1 MERALNKILD
11 IISDMSQGIIDDNDD
26 DMAFL
31 RGYLIALMENKEI
44 TRDEYII
51 LLRFFNNLIK
61 DKRIVAKQEVKNGQS
76 SI

>member
-11 IISDMSQGIIDDNDD
+11 IISDMSWGIVDDNDD
-26 DMAFL
+26 AMAFL

-44 TRDEYII
+44 TRDEYIA

-61 DKRIVAKQEVKNGQS
+61 DKRIIAKQEVKNGKS

>member
-1 MERALNKILD
+1 MERALNKILE
-11 IISDMSQGIIDDNDD
+11 IISDMSWGVVDDNDD

-61 DKRIVAKQEVKNGQS
+61 DKRIVAK
-76 SI
+76 

>member
-1 MERALNKILD
+1 MERALNKIAD
-11 IISDMSQGIIDDNDD
+11 IISNMSWGIVDDNDD
-26 DMAFL
+26 AMAFL

-61 DKRIVAKQEVKNGQS
+61 DKRIVAK
-76 SI
+76 

>member
-11 IISDMSQGIIDDNDD
+11 IISDMSWGIVDDNDD
-26 DMAFL
+26 AMAFL

-44 TRDEYII
+44 TRDEYIA

-61 DKRIVAKQEVKNGQS
+61 NKRIIAK
-76 SI
+76 

>member
-61 DKRIVAKQEVKNGQS
+61 DKRIVAK
-76 SI
+76 

>member
-1 MERALNKILD
+1 MERALNKIAN
-11 IISDMSQGIIDDNDD
+11 IVSNMSWGVVDDNDD
-26 DMAFL
+26 AMAFL

-61 DKRIVAKQEVKNGQS
+61 DKRIIAK
-76 SI
+76 

>member
-1 MERALNKILD
+1 MERALNKILE
-11 IISDMSQGIIDDNDD
+11 IISDMSWGVVDDNDD
-26 DMAFL
+26 AMAFL

-61 DKRIVAKQEVKNGQS
+61 DKRIVAK
-76 SI
+76 

>member
-1 MERALNKILD
+1 MEKALNKIAD
-11 IISDMSQGIIDDNDD
+11 IISNMSWGIVDDNDD
-26 DMAFL
+26 AMAFL

-61 DKRIVAKQEVKNGQS
+61 DKRIVAE
-76 SI
+76 

>member
-1 MERALNKILD
+1 MERALKKIAE
-11 IISDMSQGIIDDNDD
+11 IISDMSLGIADDA
-26 DMAFL
+26 MTFL

-61 DKRIVAKQEVKNGQS
+61 DKRIIAK
-76 SI
+76 

>member
-1 MERALNKILD
+1 
-11 IISDMSQGIIDDNDD
+11 MSWGVVDDNDD
-26 DMAFL
+26 AMAFL

-61 DKRIVAKQEVKNGQS
+61 DKRIVAK
-76 SI
+76 

>member
-1 MERALNKILD
+1 MERALNKIAD
-11 IISDMSQGIIDDNDD
+11 IISDMSWGVVDGNDEA
-26 DMAFL
+26 MAFL

-44 TRDEYII
+44 TRDEYIA

-61 DKRIVAKQEVKNGQS
+61 DKRIIAKQEVKNGKS